1 MNSSINWHTWLVSFL
16 PHAQQ
21 GLSGRFPEPSYLLRS
36 SPLSGSSP
44 PLLASLTPGLLA
56 IPDPSPP
63 PQTSDLPRSLHCPT
77 VLWSQTLWH
86 PAGWLA
92 GCPPWCTERQLAFLL
107 TCWPFGAPRAWGHVC
122 HQWYMFTSL
131 CWWRMWGP
139 WELTGRIPPAAMGHQ
154 EYVLYPLASPEP
166 KMGNSPGIKICQ
178 LEM

>member
-36 SPLSGSSP
+36 SPLPGSSP

-63 PQTSDLPRSLHCPT
+63 PQTSDLLRSLHCPT

-107 TCWPFGAPRAWGHVC
+107 TVGHLEPPGPEGMCVISDICSPRSADEECGVPGSSQVGSPQLPWGTKSMSYTLLPHRS
-122 HQWYMFTSL
+122 QRWA
-131 CWWRMWGP
+131 
-139 WELTGRIPPAAMGHQ
+139 IPQ
-154 EYVLYPLASPEP
+154 E
-166 KMGNSPGIKICQ
+166 
-178 LEM
+178 